1 MQQRGSAGVWRHGTL
16 HGGICMHHGTCMNSG
31 IVRTNMLYIMPGFG
45 RTDVRMGMPAP
56 AAGAAVTHDRAGH
69 VA

>member
-45 RTDVRMGMPAP
+45 RTDVRMGMPARQPVRRSRMTVP
-56 AAGAAVTHDRAGH
+56 AM
-69 VA
+69 